1 MNKYFK
7 LVFVLIFVFSA
18 VVAVALWQGLNT
30 FVFAWVLNF
39 MLMMGVLYFTQ
50 SLKFRLESTYYNPK
64 KWEDEGKLYKWL
76 GVHGFRKV
84 LVWVGW
90 EKLNKASNPVKK
102 SSDSLI
108 HLEYNT
114 RQSEF
119 GHLIILFIVFA
130 ITVFVGFYY
139 GFKQTLWLLTLNI
152 LLNAY
157 PIVVQRYNRPRL
169 NKIIN
174 KYRISQPS

>member
-1 MNKYFK
+1 MSKYFK
-7 LVFVLIFVFSA
+7 HFFVLIFVFST
-18 VVAVALWQGLNT
+18 VVAVALWQGLDT
-30 FVFAWVLNF
+30 FAFACILNF

-50 SLKFRLESTYYNPK
+50 SFKFRLESTYYNTK
-64 KWEDEGKLYKWL
+64 KWENEGKIYKWF
-76 GVHGFRKV
+76 GVHVFRKV

-102 SSDSLI
+102 SIDSLI

-119 GHLIILFIVFA
+119 GHLIILFIVSA

-139 GFKQTLWLLTLNI
+139 GLKQSLRLLTLNI

-157 PIVVQRYNRPRL
+157 PIVVQRHNRPRL

-174 KYRISQPS
+174 KYRISPSS